1 MKLELHDDYFP
12 QEAQDRDWLPIVGA
26 RGWVVL
32 TADGRIRY
40 RGLET
45 GALMRAAVRCFVLSG
60 IGAGHPQLAVNF
72 LQALPR
78 VEELLAEQPGP
89 FIAKVYRGGEI
100 KIWLDEATWRSGA

>member
-1 MKLELHDDYFP
+1 V
-12 QEAQDRDWLPIVGA
+12 VGA
-26 RGWVVL
+26 KGWAVL

-45 GALMRAAVRCFVLSG
+45 EALMRAEVRCFVLAG

-78 VEELLAEQPGP
+78 IEALLAEHPGP
-89 FIAKVYRGGEI
+89 FIAKVYRGGEV
-100 KIWLDEATWRSGA
+100 KIWLDLAAWQASRGIEEA